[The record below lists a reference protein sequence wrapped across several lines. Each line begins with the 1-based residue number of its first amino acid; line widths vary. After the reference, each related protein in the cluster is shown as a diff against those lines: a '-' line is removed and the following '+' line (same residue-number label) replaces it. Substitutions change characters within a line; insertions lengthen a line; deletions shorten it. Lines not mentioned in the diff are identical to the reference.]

1 MPFFSVCI
9 PLYNKGNFIS
19 DTLCSVIDQYFKDF
33 EIVIC
38 DDGSTDESVKKVQ
51 QFDDDRIK
59 LIQQENQGA
68 AIARNQAIQ
77 ASTGEYIALLD
88 ADDLWQKHHLNDLHQ
103 LIIDHPQAKLFAT
116 NYKIEL
122 PNGKER
128 LPFFAGKLRT
138 GIVDDYFLAS
148 LSDPVM
154 TCFNSAIH
162 RFVFKEIGYFDPAYR
177 TGQDVDFAIRANLAY
192 RLAYQEEPSVIYH
205 QETENNLA
213 KSKLNEDRLNY
224 IRAYDAQAEMNE
236 SLARYLVINRFALI
250 MKSKQADDGI
260 WKEAQKGLKI
270 EHLDLKQRL
279 LVRLNGYQ
287 LRMLKRLQQRLM
299 KSGFYFSPFKS

>member
-19 DTLCSVIDQYFKDF
+19 RTLDSVIGQNFKDF
-33 EIVIC
+33 EVVIC

-77 ASTGEYIALLD
+77 ASTGEYIAFLD
-88 ADDLWQKHHLNDLHQ
+88 ADDLWYEHHLNDIHQ
-103 LIIDHPQAKLFAT
+103 LIIDHPQARLFST
-116 NYKIEL
+116 NYKIQL
-122 PNGKER
+122 PNGRKR
-128 LPFFAGKLRT
+128 LPFFAEKLRT
-138 GIVDDYFLAS
+138 GIVNDYFLAS

-154 TCFNSAIH
+154 TCFNSAVH
-162 RFVFKEIGYFDPAYR
+162 HSVFKEIGYFDKAYR
-177 TGQDVDFAIRANLAY
+177 TGQDVDLAIKANLTF

-224 IRAYDAQAEMNE
+224 IRAYDDQAEVNE
-236 SLARYLVINRFALI
+236 SLARYLAINRFALI
-250 MKSKQADDGI
+250 LKSKQADDGI
-260 WKEAQKGLKI
+260 WKEAQKGLKT
-270 EHLDLKQRL
+270 EYLNPKQRL

-287 LRMLKRLQQRLM
+287 LKLLKELQQRLM
-299 KSGFYFSPFKS
+299 KNGFYLSPFKS

>member
-1 MPFFSVCI
+1 MPYFSVCI
-9 PLYNKGNFIS
+9 PLYNKANFI
-19 DTLCSVIDQYFKDF
+19 TKTIQSVLDQHFTDF

-38 DDGSTDESVKKVQ
+38 DDGSTDDSAEKVE
-51 QFDDDRIK
+51 QFHDDRIK
-59 LIQQENQGA
+59 LIQQENMGA
-68 AIARNQAIQ
+68 AIARNQAIKT
-77 ASTGEYIALLD
+77 SSGEYVAFLD
-88 ADDLWQKHHLNDLHQ
+88 ADDLWQKHHLKDLYQ
-103 LIIDHPQAKLFAT
+103 LIIDHPQAKLFST

-128 LPFFAGKLRT
+128 LPFFTGKIRT

-154 TCFNSAIH
+154 TCFNTAVHHS
-162 RFVFKEIGYFDPAYR
+162 VFNEIGYFDPVYR
-177 TGQDVDFAIRANLAY
+177 TGQDVDFAIRANLTF

-213 KSKLNEDRLNY
+213 KSKLNKDRLNY
-224 IRAYDAQAEMNE
+224 IRAYDAHAEVNE
-236 SLARYLVINRFALI
+236 SLSRYLTINRFALI

-260 WKEAQKGLKI
+260 WKEAQKGLKPG
-270 EHLDLKQRL
+270 HLDLKQRL

-287 LRMLKRLQQRLM
+287 LKLLKRLQHRLI